1 MLPWRMVLVSP
12 LKSLQARLTVAVL
25 LVFVGSLWL
34 FSSWMGSVMRSEEQ
48 RMLRQQQRAEVAMLA
63 TQVDA
68 ALDVRFRAL
77 EKVAFELGRRRHSP
91 GDSDLALLQER
102 PVLQTLFNADVFT
115 LDAEGRLRARWPLLS
130 SAQEFGTYAQ
140 TRSAPTSRDV
150 QVVFE
155 QKQWWVWLSVPV
167 VSVEGVPQGQLVGRE
182 HLEGESF
189 LQSTLQ
195 GNHIMAGAVALMQP
209 DGLRLV
215 LASVENSTGGSPVSF
230 GDVDDMIHD
239 TEFADMRTDAQGQ
252 QWLIST
258 HPTQS
263 APWVVSARTSAG
275 KVFAGVY
282 ARQGQMLVATLY
294 LTLLAGGLIWWV
306 IRFHLAPMKHAI
318 SSLAAQAA
326 ADQPSALRLSTDRK
340 DEVGVLIA
348 GFNQVLDSVDRHA
361 QALQQSERR
370 LADILDHIDS
380 YVYLKDRQGRY
391 LFANRSLC
399 QALGRPL
406 EAIVGHDDR
415 AFFDLAI
422 SSQLRAND
430 SVVFA
435 TGNVLRVDE
444 TLPGTSGATEVT
456 FLTVKLPMRNTHG
469 EIEAL
474 CGISTDITQRK
485 RLETDLRI
493 AATAFECQEGIVVLA
508 ADLTVMR
515 VNSAFCRLTGYDSIN
530 AALQVQ
536 AFLRSQEPGASLLK
550 EIWES
555 VAATAEWRGALRIS
569 RADGRDIVTKLTV
582 SAVLDA
588 QSRYTHYVVH
598 FMDDTAA
605 QLQEQQRLQQEAA
618 HRIALVREVHHR
630 IKNNLQGIL
639 ALLRQFA
646 QNNPALSRPMLEAI
660 GQVQAISTIH
670 GLQGK
675 SPSAQMRLC
684 ELVDAISDE
693 VSTVWQRP
701 IRVLRTLPWQPW
713 WLAEME
719 AVPVALIVHE
729 LLLNAVK
736 HSAAST
742 REVEL
747 RLRRSESGTGLELWL
762 RNPGI
767 WPQAQSQSLVQG
779 SGLGLIDALMP
790 RYGAVLQHKQEG
802 GMVCAVL
809 YLNRPIIAP
818 ETEGSLEA

>member
-1 MLPWRMVLVSP
+1 
-12 LKSLQARLTVAVL
+12 
-25 LVFVGSLWL
+25 
-34 FSSWMGSVMRSEEQ
+34 MRSEEQ

-63 TQVDA
+63 TQIDA

-77 EKVAFELGRRRHSP
+77 EKVASDLGRRMPSKS
-91 GDSDLALLQER
+91 DADLALLQER

-115 LDAEGRLRARWPLLS
+115 LDAKGQLRARWPLSLS
-130 SAQEFGTYAQ
+130 PQEFDSYAN
-140 TRSAPTSRDV
+140 TRPIPVGRDV

-167 VSVEGVPQGQLVGRE
+167 LSSHGAPVGQLIGRE
-182 HLEGESF
+182 QLAGDSF
-189 LQSTLQ
+189 LQTTLQ
-195 GNHIMAGAVALMQP
+195 RNHIMAGGVAIRQP
-209 DGLRLV
+209 DDLRRV
-215 LASVENSTGGSPVSF
+215 LASFVPEGGASPESF
-230 GDVDDMIHD
+230 GDVDDMAHD
-239 TEFADMRTDAQGQ
+239 AESLDMRTDAQGN
-252 QWLIST
+252 QWLISS

-263 APWVVSARTSAG
+263 APWVITARTSASQ
-275 KVFAGVY
+275 VFAGVY
-282 ARQGQMLVATLY
+282 ARQGQMLVTTVY
-294 LTLLAGGLIWWV
+294 LSVLAGGLIWWV
-306 IRFHLAPMKHAI
+306 IRFHLGPMRRAI
-318 SSLAAQAA
+318 SSLTVQAGA
-326 ADQPSALRLSTDRK
+326 EKPSALRLDADRK
-340 DEVGVLIA
+340 DEVGILIA
-348 GFNQVLDSVDRHA
+348 GFNQVLDSVDRHE
-361 QALQQSERR
+361 QALRQSEKR

-406 EAIVGHDDR
+406 DAIVGHDDR
-415 AFFDLAI
+415 AFFDIAI

-435 TGNVLRVDE
+435 TGKVLRVDE
-444 TLPGTSGATEVT
+444 TLSGTSGASEVT
-456 FLTVKLPMRNTHG
+456 FLTVKLPMRNAYG

-485 RLETDLRI
+485 RQETDLRI

-508 ADLTVMR
+508 ADLSVMR
-515 VNSAFCRLTGYDSIN
+515 VNSAFCRLTGYDAKN
-530 AALQVQ
+530 AVLQVQ
-536 AFLRSQEPGASLLK
+536 EFLRAQDPGASLLK

-555 VAATAEWRGALRIS
+555 VAVSAEWRGALRLS
-569 RADGRDIVTKLTV
+569 RADGRDIVTKVTV

-646 QNNPALSRPMLEAI
+646 HKNPELSRPMLEAI
-660 GQVQAISTIH
+660 GQVQAISIIH

-675 SPSAQMRLC
+675 SASAQMRMC

-701 IRVLRTLPWQPW
+701 IRVHRTLPWQPW

-736 HSAAST
+736 HSAEHAAG
-742 REVEL
+742 VDL
-747 RLRRSESGTGLELWL
+747 HLRRSESGNGLELWL
-762 RNPGI
+762 RNPGV
-767 WPQAQSQSLVQG
+767 WPQAQSQSVVQG

-790 RYGAVLQHKQEG
+790 RHGAMLQHRQEG
-802 GMVCAVL
+802 RIVCAL
-809 YLNRPIIAP
+809 LHLNRPIIAP
-818 ETEGSLEA
+818 ETEGVLEI